1 MRRTILNNANMLPIV
16 FRKMLSKLKT
26 IFKKNYCKDLILA
39 FVTIEKIVPNA
50 IDTEALT
57 R

>member
-1 MRRTILNNANMLPIV
+1 MLPIV